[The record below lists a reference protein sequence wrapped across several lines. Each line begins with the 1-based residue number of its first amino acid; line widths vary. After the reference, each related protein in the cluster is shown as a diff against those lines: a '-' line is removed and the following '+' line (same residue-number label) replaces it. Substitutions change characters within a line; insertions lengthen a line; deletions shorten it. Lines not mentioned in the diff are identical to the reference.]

1 MNKKLVFLIISVC
14 FSNIFFSCSDYQKL
28 LNSDNASEKY
38 KQAEVYYNAGE
49 YRKANRLFEQI
60 IPKYRGRPQSQRI
73 IFFFAE
79 TYFQTKSYSLAAYQY
94 ENFVKS
100 YPKSERVLEAI
111 FKAAKCFYLQ
121 SPSYSLDQEE
131 TYNAIEKLQVFI
143 NLYPDSEYTP
153 EANQMISELQEK
165 LEKKDF
171 EIAKQYFTIRDYRA
185 AIKANENFIAG
196 FPGTKFREE
205 SMYIKFLS
213 LYEIAINSILSKKK
227 KRLNELK
234 QQYELILRYYPETL
248 FLEDLNK
255 KMERVNIELLNFNL
269 TTKISINNND
279 KV

>member
-1 MNKKLVFLIISVC
+1 MEKRVVFLFVSV
-14 FSNIFFSCSDYQKL
+14 FFLSVFFSCSDYQKL
-28 LNSDNASEKY
+28 LNSDDASEKY
-38 KQAEVYYNAGE
+38 KKAEVYYNSGE

-100 YPKSERVLEAI
+100 YPKSERVREAI

-121 SPSYSLDQEE
+121 SPSFSLDQNE

-143 NLYPDSEYTP
+143 NLYPDSEFTP

-185 AIKANENFIAG
+185 AVKANENFIAG

-213 LYEIAINSILSKKK
+213 LYEIAINSIFSKKQ

-255 KMERVNIELLNFNL
+255 KMERVNIELSNYNL
-269 TTKISINNND
+269 TINISSKNHD

>member
-1 MNKKLVFLIISVC
+1 MNKRIVFFIISVC

-28 LNSDNASEKY
+28 LNSDDASEKY
-38 KQAEVYYNAGE
+38 KQAEVYYNSGE

-111 FKAAKCFYLQ
+111 FKAAKCYYLQ
-121 SPSYSLDQEE
+121 SPTYSLDQDE
-131 TYNAIEKLQVFI
+131 TFNAIEKLQVFI

-153 EANQMISELQEK
+153 EANQIISELQEK

-185 AIKANENFIAG
+185 AVKANENFIAG

-213 LYEIAINSILSKKK
+213 LYEIAVNSILSKKK

-234 QQYELILRYYPETL
+234 QQYDLILRYYPETL

-255 KMERVNIELLNFNL
+255 KMERVNIELSNFNL
-269 TTKISINNND
+269 TTKISLNNYD